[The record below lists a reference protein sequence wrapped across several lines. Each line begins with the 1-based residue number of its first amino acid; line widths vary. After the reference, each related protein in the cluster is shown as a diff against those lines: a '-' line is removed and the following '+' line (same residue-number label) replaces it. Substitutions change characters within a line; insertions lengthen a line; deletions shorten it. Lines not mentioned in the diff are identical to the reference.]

1 VFVATSLAD
10 AASVAMGLAASFPVA
25 AGLGLTRSWR
35 SDRSRHT
42 PFRGVYA
49 SQTGGRSVRTA
60 RGSALGYIV
69 RAGAKEESIKGE
81 VGQET
86 VGILAWIVV
95 GLVAGVL
102 AKIAMPG
109 PDPGGVILTIVIGI
123 IGAVIGGFVMENLL
137 GGPGVTGVNLAS
149 ILVATLGSVIL
160 LVVYRAITRRAAQ

>member
-1 VFVATSLAD
+1 
-10 AASVAMGLAASFPVA
+10 
-25 AGLGLTRSWR
+25 
-35 SDRSRHT
+35 
-42 PFRGVYA
+42 
-49 SQTGGRSVRTA
+49 
-60 RGSALGYIV
+60 V

-81 VGQET
+81 VRRET
-86 VGILAWIVV
+86 VGILAWILV

-123 IGAVIGGFVMENLL
+123 VGAVIGGFVMENLL

-149 ILVATLGSVIL
+149 ILIATLGSVIL